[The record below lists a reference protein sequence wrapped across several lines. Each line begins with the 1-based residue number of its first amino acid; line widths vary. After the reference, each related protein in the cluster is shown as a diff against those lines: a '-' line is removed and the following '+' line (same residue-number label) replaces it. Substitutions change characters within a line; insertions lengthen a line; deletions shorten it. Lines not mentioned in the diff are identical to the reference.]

1 MAQVGVLALV
11 LGVAAAAVAPN
22 TINIL
27 IGLFDPIS
35 LFIYQKNQQTMKLIF
50 LLSYRLPSILSI
62 IVAAV
67 TLIKDVKAA
76 AIYPL
81 QPDGFVGI
89 SMNSDGSY
97 QIACT
102 GDQWFYWTS
111 TTNIWAVGTPTKLT
125 GMNGVGISKDQ
136 SPVSVLF
143 SGTDGFRYFESVV
156 PGDINTSQPTSSG
169 IANTNSLS
177 LSGSLA
183 AQQVT
188 QIMGTLDDAVWTSF
202 ESSQQFIKVLRVG
215 TVVGSKIKP
224 IGIVGCSNVSGTT
237 KYRALDISSSTM
249 YSSSDGQIFTKKA
262 SNLSWT
268 SVNSPVLTS
277 LSLAQDG
284 SNLIIVTSSAGI
296 RYSTNDGNIWL
307 SFGSV
312 VDNSPV
318 QDCAISTD
326 RSKIVVISGYD
337 IYYSTNYGFTFYQ
350 IYPNSTAPKGLPETP
365 LRAAINDAGD
375 MITVVSQLSIYQG
388 VLSGS
393 VWSWSSVSI
402 ESTPA
407 TYVAII

>member
-1 MAQVGVLALV
+1 MR
-11 LGVAAAAVAPN
+11 
-22 TINIL
+22 
-27 IGLFDPIS
+27 
-35 LFIYQKNQQTMKLIF
+35 LIF
-50 LLSYRLPSILSI
+50 SFSCRLPPILSI
-62 IVAAV
+62 LVAIVTLVKDVRAAV
-67 TLIKDVKAA
+67 T
-76 AIYPL
+76 YPL

-102 GDQWFYWTS
+102 GNQWFYWTS
-111 TTNIWAVGTPTKLT
+111 TTDTWAVGTPTNLT
-125 GMNGVGISKDQ
+125 GMNGVGISEDQ

-156 PGDINTSQPTSSG
+156 PGDINTSQPTTSG

-202 ESSQQFIKVLRVG
+202 ESSRQFIKVLRVG

-224 IGIVGCSNVSGTT
+224 IGIVACSNVSGTS
-237 KYRALDISSSTM
+237 KYRALDNTSSTM
-249 YSSSDGQIFTKKA
+249 YSSSDGQVFTKKD

-268 SVNSPVLTS
+268 SVNPPVLTS
-277 LSLAQDG
+277 LNLAQDG

-296 RYSTNDGNIWL
+296 RYSTNDGNTWL
-307 SFGSV
+307 SYGSA
-312 VDNSPV
+312 VDNLPV
-318 QDCAISTD
+318 QDCAMSTD
-326 RSKIVVISGYD
+326 RSKVVVISGYD
-337 IYYSTNYGFTFYQ
+337 IHYSTNYGFTFYQ
-350 IYPNSTAPKGLPETP
+350 IYPTSTAPKGLPETP
-365 LRAAINDAGD
+365 LRVAINDSGN
-375 MITVVSQLSIYQG
+375 MVTVVSQLSIYQG
-388 VLSGS
+388 SLSGS

-407 TYVAII
+407 TYVAIM